1 LWKWLSEGF
10 RGSHGE
16 ARIVC
21 KGYIRG
27 SKERETS
34 LISVEEGNMAYAW
47 KSVKREQKSGEN
59 LGSEPAQRKQ
69 E

>member
-1 LWKWLSEGF
+1 LWKWLSADF

-34 LISVEEGNMAYAW
+34 PISVEEGNMAYAW
-47 KSVKREQKSGEN
+47 KNSEREQKSGEN
-59 LGSEPAQRKQ
+59 QGSEPAQRK
-69 E
+69 